1 VPVFEYKGVDNAGKT
16 QKGYV
21 DADNARA
28 ARLQLRGHGVYPTE
42 LREGSGEAAAAAAAA
57 RERSRFEIR
66 LPRLGVSLS
75 DQSVATRQLATLVGA
90 GVPLVKALG
99 AVSEQ
104 SENARLK
111 AEFGRVRDRLNEGAS
126 LADAMGSG
134 SVFSDLY
141 VSMVR
146 AGEAGGALEGILE
159 RLAGY
164 LESQVRLRNKVSA
177 ILVYPIFML
186 FFTSVIVGVLVT
198 FVLPQITSLLES
210 MDEDLPIYTQAI
222 IVGSEWLRSYWW
234 LLLIAAAGA
243 VMAFRAFVATERGR
257 LAWDT
262 TVLRIPVVGRVARV
276 VAVSRFSRTLATL
289 LAGGIP
295 IVRAMDV
302 GRDVAGNVVLGAAID
317 RARESITEGASIAAP
332 LRASGEFPPMVTQM
346 IEVGEQSGQLEAM
359 LAKVAE
365 TYDEEVE
372 TTVSRLTALLEP
384 VLILIMVGIVLFII
398 MATLQPVMK
407 LTTSLS

>member
-1 VPVFEYKGVDNAGKT
+1 VPVFEYRAVDGAGRSLKGF
-16 QKGYV
+16 V
-21 DADNARA
+21 DAESARA
-28 ARLQLRGHGVYPTE
+28 ARLQLRSDGVFPTE
-42 LREGSGEAAAAAAAA
+42 LREGAAGAAQAA
-57 RERSRFEIR
+57 ERSRFELH
-66 LPRLGVSLS
+66 LPSFGVSLT
-75 DQSVATRQLATLVGA
+75 DQALATRQLATLVGA
-90 GVPLVKALG
+90 GVPLLSALG

-104 SENARLK
+104 SDNARLK
-111 AEFGRVRDRLNEGAS
+111 AEFGRVRDRVNEGAT
-126 LADAMGSG
+126 LADAMAAGP
-134 SVFSDLY
+134 VFSDLY
-141 VSMVR
+141 TSMVR

-159 RLAGY
+159 RLAHY

-186 FFTSVIVGVLVT
+186 FFTLIVVGVLVT
-198 FVLPQITSLLES
+198 FVLPQITNLLDSL
-210 MDEDLPIYTQAI
+210 DQDLPVYTE
-222 IVGSEWLRSYWW
+222 IVIRSAEWVRAYWW
-234 LLLIAAAGA
+234 ILAIAAFAAFAG
-243 VMAFRAFVATERGR
+243 FRAFVGTERGR
-257 LAWDT
+257 RAWDRML
-262 TVLRIPVVGRVARV
+262 LRLPVVGRVARV

-302 GRDVAGNVVLGAAID
+302 GRDVAGNVILGDAID
-317 RARESITEGASIAAP
+317 KARESITEGASIAAP
-332 LRASGEFPPMVTQM
+332 LRQSGQFPAMVTQM

-384 VLILIMVGIVLFII
+384 VLILVMVGIVLLII
-398 MATLQPVMK
+398 MATLQPVLK

>member
-1 VPVFEYKGVDNAGKT
+1 VPVFEYKGVDAAGKT

-21 DADNARA
+21 DAESAKA
-28 ARLQLRGHGVYPTE
+28 ARVQLRGHGVYPTE
-42 LREGSGEAAAAAAAA
+42 LREGSGDAAAAAAA
-57 RERSRFEIR
+57 RERTRFEIR
-66 LPRLGVSLS
+66 MPKLGVSLT

-177 ILVYPIFML
+177 ILVYPLFML

-210 MDEDLPIYTQAI
+210 MDEDLPLYTQAI

-234 LLLIAAAGA
+234 LLLIAVVGA

-257 LAWDT
+257 LAWDS

-346 IEVGEQSGQLEAM
+346 IEVGEQSGELEAM

-384 VLILIMVGIVLFII
+384 VLILVMVGIVLFII

>member
-1 VPVFEYKGVDNAGKT
+1 MPVFEYRGVDAAGKS

-21 DADNARA
+21 DAENARA

-42 LREGSGEAAAAAAAA
+42 LREGAGDAVASAV
-57 RERSRFEIR
+57 ERSRFEIR
-66 LPRLGVSLS
+66 LPQLGVSLT
-75 DQSVATRQLATLVGA
+75 DQAVATRQLATLVGA
-90 GVPLVKALG
+90 GVPLITALG

-104 SENARLK
+104 SENTRLK
-111 AEFGRVRDRLNEGAS
+111 SEFGRVRDRLNEGAS

-164 LESQVRLRNKVSA
+164 LEAQVRLRNKVSA

-186 FFTSVIVGVLVT
+186 VFTCVIVAVLVT

-210 MDEDLPIYTQAI
+210 LDQELPLYTRMI
-222 IVGSEWLRSYWW
+222 ISGSAWLRSYWW
-234 LLLIAAAGA
+234 VLIGVVAAAAMG
-243 VMAFRAFVATERGR
+243 FRAFVATERGR
-257 LAWDT
+257 LAWDS
-262 TVLRIPVVGRVARV
+262 TVLRLPVVGRVARV

-332 LRASGEFPPMVTQM
+332 LQSGEFPPMVTQM

-384 VLILIMVGIVLFII
+384 VLILVMVGIVLFII
-398 MATLQPVMK
+398 LATLQPVMK

>member
-1 VPVFEYKGVDNAGKT
+1 VPVFEYRGVDGAGKNL
-16 QKGYV
+16 KGFV
-21 DADNARA
+21 DAESARA
-28 ARLQLRGHGVYPTE
+28 ARIQLRSDGVFPTE
-42 LREGSGEAAAAAAAA
+42 LREGAAAAAAAA
-57 RERSRFEIR
+57 QASRFEIR
-66 LPRLGVSLS
+66 LPTFGVSLT
-75 DQSVATRQLATLVGA
+75 DQAIATRQLATLVNA
-90 GVPLVKALG
+90 GVPLVSALG

-126 LADAMGSG
+126 LADAMASG
-134 SVFSDLY
+134 GVFSDLY
-141 VSMVR
+141 TSMVR
-146 AGEAGGALEGILE
+146 AGEAGGALEGILD
-159 RLAGY
+159 RLAHY

-186 FFTSVIVGVLVT
+186 FFTAIVVAVLVT
-198 FVLPQITSLLES
+198 LVLPQITSLLES
-210 MDEDLPIYTQAI
+210 LDQELPFYTQAI
-222 IVGSEWLRSYWW
+222 ITGSEWLRTWW
-234 LLLIAAAGA
+234 WILALAAGA
-243 VMAFRAFVATERGR
+243 GFAGFRAFVRTERGR
-257 LAWDT
+257 RAWDR
-262 TVLRIPVVGRVARV
+262 TVLRLPVIGRVARV
-276 VAVSRFSRTLATL
+276 IAVSRFSRTLATL

-302 GRDVAGNVVLGAAID
+302 GKDVAGNTVLGDAID

-332 LRASGEFPPMVTQM
+332 LRQSGQFPPMVTQM

-359 LAKVAE
+359 LDKVAE

-384 VLILIMVGIVLFII
+384 TLILVMVGIVLFII
-398 MATLQPVMK
+398 LSTLQPVMK